1 MPTRNVNLT
10 DALDQFVAATIE
22 SGRYE
27 NASEVVRAG
36 LRALQEREQVH
47 AEYLAFLRH
56 EAATGFAEL
65 DRGDG
70 IETTPDKFM
79 DSIEKELGISA

>member
-10 DALDQFVAATIE
+10 DALDQFVASTIE

-36 LRALQEREQVH
+36 LRALQEREQ
-47 AEYLAFLRH
+47 EYHAFLRN
-56 EAATGFAEL
+56 EAVNGFAEL
-65 DRGDG
+65 DRGEG
-70 IETTPDKFM
+70 IRGTPAEIMASVRAQVDK
-79 DSIEKELGISA
+79 LAAR